1 MKQFFASI
9 AAQFKDLNEVVPY
22 LQEGLRI
29 VLILFMAWVVLR
41 VLRRMLRL
49 FSTRLKARSDD
60 VEEIKRIDTLTRAFR
75 SIAQIVVWVVA
86 IMLILS
92 AIGISIAPILA
103 TAGVAGIAVGF
114 AAQSLVKDYFSGF
127 IMLLENQIRVGDIV
141 DIGGTGGVVEQVTLR
156 FVRLRDYDGNVI
168 YVPNGNITNVVNKS
182 RLFAYAVVDVGVA
195 YRENVDEGLAVMRE
209 VAEAMRKDE
218 VFGPKILE
226 QVEVVGVNEWAN
238 SAVILRVRL
247 KVGPAEQWSV
257 RREYLR
263 RLKHAFD
270 ERGIE
275 IPFPHLTVYA
285 GEAKDG
291 SAPPFHLRTVEAA
304 AETAQRG

>member
-1 MKQFFASI
+1 MKQFFSSI
-9 AAQFKDLNEVVPY
+9 SGYLQELGEVIPF

-29 VLILFMAWVVLR
+29 LLILLMAWVVLR

-49 FSTRLKARSDD
+49 FSTRLKARSTDP
-60 VEEIKRIDTLTRAFR
+60 EEIKRIDTLTKAFR
-75 SIAQIVVWVVA
+75 YIVQIVVWIMAV
-86 IMLILS
+86 MLILS
-92 AIGISIAPILA
+92 ALGISIAPILA

-114 AAQSLVKDYFSGF
+114 AAQSLVKDYFTGF
-127 IMLLENQIRVGDIV
+127 IMLLENQIRLGDIV
-141 DIGGTGGVVEQVTLR
+141 DIGGTGGVVEEVTLR
-156 FVRLRDYDGNVI
+156 YVRLRDYDGHVI

-182 RLFAYAVVDVGVA
+182 RLFAYAVIDIGVA
-195 YRENVDEGLAVMRE
+195 YREDVDEGLAVMKE
-209 VAEAMRKDE
+209 VADGMRKDDI
-218 VFGPKILE
+218 FGPKILE
-226 QVEVVGVNEWAN
+226 DVEVVGVNEWAD
-238 SAVILRVRL
+238 SAVMLRVRL
-247 KVGPAEQWSV
+247 KVGPAEQWGV

-291 SAPPFHLRTVEAA
+291 SAPPFRLRTVAA
-304 AETAQRG
+304 AGEPAQPG